1 MNKMLVDMESK
12 NKAANK
18 INEDNSGLMNEQ
30 RSLLEIRQEKINF
43 LTKKN
48 MGMYVLCVINLFL
61 KVDK

>member
-1 MNKMLVDMESK
+1 MLVDMESK

-48 MGMYVLCVINLFL
+48 MGMYVLCVINLFF
-61 KVDK
+61 

>member
-1 MNKMLVDMESK
+1 MLVDMESK

-48 MGMYVLCVINLFL
+48 MGMYVLCVINLFFKK